1 VDREAMARR
10 QRRRQVE
17 EALDDERAREAALA
31 ERLEEV
37 VVETEGPTIDTQ
49 VFERLDPEDVEVVR
63 AALGTRSPFDE
74 EEERYED
81 DPEAFLFSFDGDGSN
96 GTDEEIARLQDQIA
110 GSQRRQQALQRYL
123 DALDG

>member
-1 VDREAMARR
+1 MARR

-17 EALDDERAREAALA
+17 GALDDERGREAALA

-37 VVETEGPTIDTQ
+37 VVESDGPTIDTQ

-63 AALGTRSPFDE
+63 AALGSPSPFD

-81 DPEAFLFSFDGDGSN
+81 DPDAFMFSFDGEGSDD
-96 GTDEEIARLQDQIA
+96 TDEEIARLQQEIA

-123 DALDG
+123 DALDA